1 MALQHFVGT
10 KIVKSKPMSRLAYSD
25 YRGLKLPADENGA
38 DEGYLVEY
46 LDGGK
51 PNHPDH
57 AGYISWSPK
66 VQHENAYL
74 NMGDMGRYTPAQ
86 QKLFA
91 EKVQIMHQI
100 AVLREEIKAVDAEL
114 VTHWE
119 IQLMETQLSCLETL
133 LNVVTE
139 RTEWF

>member
-1 MALQHFVGT
+1 
-10 KIVKSKPMSRLAYSD
+10 MSRLAYSD